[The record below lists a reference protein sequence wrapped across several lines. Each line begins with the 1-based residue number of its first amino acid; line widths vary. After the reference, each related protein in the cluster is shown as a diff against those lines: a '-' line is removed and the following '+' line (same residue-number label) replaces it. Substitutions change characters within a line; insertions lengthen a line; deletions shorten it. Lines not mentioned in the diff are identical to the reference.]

1 VTGGAANPWSG
12 EVALTLDGQCHALK
26 LTLGALVE
34 LEQALGADSL
44 VALVERFEGGRF
56 SARDVMAVLLAG
68 LHGAG
73 HPVTAAALVAA
84 EIAGGPIEAAR
95 AAGLLLARAFALPD
109 GDGA

>member
-1 VTGGAANPWSG
+1 MPNPFAG
-12 EVALTLDGQCHALK
+12 EAALTLNGTPHRLK

-44 VALVERFEGGRF
+44 VALVERFESGQF

-73 HPVTAAALVAA
+73 HGVSAQDLLAA
-84 EIAGGPIEAAR
+84 EIAGGPMAAAR
-95 AAGLLLARAFALPD
+95 AAAQVLARAFALPD
-109 GDGA
+109 AG